1 MLLWAWR
8 SHTPWREIG
17 YVRPQNWIRS
27 LAAGLAYGVAFKLI
41 MKAIVMPL
49 FGAAPINSTYH
60 FLVGNS
66 AALPVMFVATTVGAG
81 FGEETF
87 FRGYLYERLGK
98 LFGVS
103 GGAKTLIVV
112 ITSILFALA
121 HLPEQGMAGVQ
132 QALVTGLVFG
142 TMFAA
147 TGQLFTIMCAHAA
160 FDLAAVA
167 IIYWNLE
174 QTVAHAVFK

>member
-1 MLLWAWR
+1 MVRDNAPLIDDPVARALRGFGPLGLLAILVITVAFHPALKAALVLLWAWR

-17 YVRPQNWIRS
+17 YVRPRSWTRS
-27 LAAGLAYGVAFKLI
+27 LAAGLAFGVAFKLI

-121 HLPEQGMAGVQ
+121 HFPEQGMAGSSRRS
-132 QALVTGLVFG
+132 
-142 TMFAA
+142 
-147 TGQLFTIMCAHAA
+147 
-160 FDLAAVA
+160 
-167 IIYWNLE
+167 
-174 QTVAHAVFK
+174 